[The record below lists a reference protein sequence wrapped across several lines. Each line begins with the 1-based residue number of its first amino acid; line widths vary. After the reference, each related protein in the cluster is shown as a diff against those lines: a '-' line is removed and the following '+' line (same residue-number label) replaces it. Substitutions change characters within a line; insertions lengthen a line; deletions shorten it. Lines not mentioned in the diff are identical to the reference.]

1 MRKQQKAEVVEQLR
15 KDLGAAEAVVVVEYK
30 GITVGSVHELRKQLR
45 GKGAG
50 FQVVKNTLLS
60 IAVQGTPNEQLAKL
74 TGGPVAVAYTA
85 KDAPA
90 MAKELLAYAKKEDK
104 LIIRGA
110 VLSGK
115 TLDAA
120 GVEALSTLPSIEEM
134 RARALGLLQAPAQQF
149 LGVLLAAPRNLLG
162 VLKAKADKA

>member
-1 MRKQQKAEVVEQLR
+1 VKKQQKAEVVEQL
-15 KDLGAAEAVVVVEYK
+15 KNDLGSAEAVVVVEYK

-50 FQVVKNTLLS
+50 FQVVKNSLLT
-60 IAVQGTPNEQLAKL
+60 IAVQGTPNERLTKL

-85 KDAPA
+85 SDAPA
-90 MAKELLAYAKKEDK
+90 LAKELLAYAKKEVK
-104 LIIRGA
+104 LIVRGA
-110 VLSGK
+110 VLNGK
-115 TLDAA
+115 ILDAA

-149 LGVLLAAPRNLLG
+149 LAVLLAAPRSMLT
-162 VLKAKADKA
+162 VLKAKAEKA